1 MFTYVYIYIYTYIY
15 REREIHIYIYIY
27 MRPDLY
33 LSVDIRQNTFVCEL
47 TLCGYLITIVTIVI
61 VVIIMSRSSMF
72 ITYDMLEEQESK
84 ASVRQLEAVQHEVDF
99 YYIGI
104 TTTITLYALSLL
116 RLLYRYYDYLLLLY
130 RYYD

>member
-1 MFTYVYIYIYTYIY
+1 
-15 REREIHIYIYIY
+15 